1 MWPSRGRP
9 RRCRTSSVASGRGSS
24 DAATGSGSCWCIA
37 TGGRWRRLPPH
48 WWGGGLR
55 FSGRPG
61 CRGAWKSPGR
71 RPPTSSCWRPPSRS
85 GSWAC
90 AGCPDSPLCWPWAK
104 FHRGCQR
111 RRGAPLYLPASRSPM
126 PYCTP
131 SRDWT
136 SFRGEGGQGVTGGK
150 VLIVEDNP
158 VNLRLAQFLLEKK
171 GFIVRKAGSGAECLA
186 EMARELPDI
195 VLMDIQLPSEDGLA
209 VTRKIRSDPRLAGG
223 IVGALAAHG
232 MAGDRERI
240 LAAGCDGYIPKPVD
254 PRGLPGEVARYLEQG
269 RLKTA

>member
-1 MWPSRGRP
+1 MSPSPGRRKP
-9 RRCRTSSVASGRGSS
+9 CRTSSVGSGWGAS
-24 DAATGSGSCWCIA
+24 DAATGSGSCSSTA
-37 TGGRWRRLPPH
+37 TGGRWRPSRPP
-48 WWGGGLR
+48 WWR
-55 FSGRPG
+55 RVSRCFGRPG
-61 CRGAWKSPGR
+61 SRRPSKRLAR
-71 RPPTSSCWRPPSRS
+71 RPPMWLCWRPPSRS

-90 AGCPDSPLCWPWAK
+90 AGCPDSPPCWPWVK

-111 RRGAPLYLPASRSPM
+111 RRGAPLYLTASLSPM

-131 SRDWT
+131 SRAWT

-209 VTRKIRSDPRLAGG
+209 VTRKIRSDPRLAG
-223 IVGALAAHG
+223 VVVVALTAHA

-254 PRGLPGEVARYLEQG
+254 PQGLPGEVARYLQQG
-269 RLKTA
+269 RLKAA